1 MDLTLVLLTFPI
13 WASVCM
19 LISCFVALT
28 SPGPVLFV
36 QRRIGR
42 EQAPI
47 QIYKF
52 RTMSVDAENV
62 LEDLLRTDRQL
73 QEQWLKQRK
82 LENDPRVTRVGRFLR
97 RTSLDELPQL
107 WNVLFG
113 NMSLV
118 GPRPF
123 PDYHL
128 QVAPADF
135 IEARQSVLPG
145 LTGLW
150 QVNGR
155 RGEMDSVIQHDA
167 EYLAKRG
174 FLLDQP
180 REDARAC
187 HLHLLSPGCLWN
199 CSDRW

>member
-13 WASVCM
+13 WGPACM
-19 LISCFVALT
+19 LISCLVAST

-42 EQAPI
+42 ELAPI
-47 QIYKF
+47 RIYKF
-52 RTMSVDAENV
+52 RTMNVDAENI

-73 QEQWLKQRK
+73 REEWLRQRK
-82 LENDPRVTRVGRFLR
+82 LENDPRVTGVGRFLR

-107 WNVLFG
+107 WNVLIG

-128 QVAPADF
+128 QIAPADF
-135 IEARQSVLPG
+135 IKARQSVLPG

-174 FLLDQP
+174 VLLDLWLILKTVFVVLR
-180 REDARAC
+180 REGAV
-187 HLHLLSPGCLWN
+187 
-199 CSDRW
+199 